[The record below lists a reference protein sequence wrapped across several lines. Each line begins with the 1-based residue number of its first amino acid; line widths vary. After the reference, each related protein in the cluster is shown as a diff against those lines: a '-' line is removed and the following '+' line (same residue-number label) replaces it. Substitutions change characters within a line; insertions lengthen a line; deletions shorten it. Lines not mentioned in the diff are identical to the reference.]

1 MQTILTFDIG
11 GSFIRAALF
20 DLKGGL
26 IDLKAEPS
34 DPAYVGPGGVEAD
47 PAAWWSAICRLTAA
61 LLAEKSANS
70 LEIKAI
76 VPCGMTRTQVF
87 LDAKGESLRPAITF
101 RDARAGEQA
110 ARLGHC
116 MHISS
121 SMEPATGLS
130 PISAFHPLAR
140 LMWVRDHEPRVMA
153 QVRWVLQPKDY
164 ITHRLTGQAV
174 ADGVSSASYSLGDG
188 LHPPPEVFQAL
199 GLDSKLVPPLAAP
212 QALAGY
218 VQPNLP
224 RPFEGCAGV
233 PVFTGSMDAWCGTLG
248 IGAVR
253 PGFAYNISGTT
264 ESMGLV
270 WSRPLQA
277 PGLLSLPWGD
287 GLHQVGGPSQAG
299 GDCLTWL
306 LENFAGGSAGLDDAF
321 HDLDMG
327 LTRVERPAPL
337 FLPFLQGER
346 VPLWNPEARGV
357 FFGLKRTHNRDDLI
371 RAVMQGVALAN
382 RHILSLAEA
391 AAGDKAGEIR
401 VTGGVAKLDPWCQI
415 KADVLQRPLVR
426 TSQEEAGLLGAALLA
441 IRGLGLYEDFALM
454 QDELVQVQRRF
465 EPDPRLAS
473 HYDQA
478 FKIYLSLI
486 KSLAPGFAKFAELEK
501 SCLETAAHD

>member
-1 MQTILTFDIG
+1 
-11 GSFIRAALF
+11 
-20 DLKGGL
+20 
-26 IDLKAEPS
+26 
-34 DPAYVGPGGVEAD
+34 
-47 PAAWWSAICRLTAA
+47 
-61 LLAEKSANS
+61 
-70 LEIKAI
+70 
-76 VPCGMTRTQVF
+76 MTRTQVF
-87 LDAKGESLRPAITF
+87 LDAQGESLRPAITF
-101 RDARAGEQA
+101 RDTRAEEQA
-110 ARLGHC
+110 VRLGR
-116 MHISS
+116 MARNRTVP
-121 SMEPATGLS
+121 ETGAGLS
-130 PISAFHPLAR
+130 PISAFHPLTR
-140 LMWVRDHEPRVMA
+140 LMWVRDHEPQVMA
-153 QVRWVLQPKDY
+153 RVRWVLQPKDY
-164 ITHRLTGQAV
+164 ITFRLTGAAA
-174 ADGVSSASYSLGDG
+174 ADAVSSASYSLGDG
-188 LHPPPEVFQAL
+188 LHPRPEVFQTL

-218 VQPNLP
+218 VKPNLP

-233 PVFTGSMDAWCGTLG
+233 PIFTGSMDAWCGTLG

-306 LENFAGGSAGLDDAF
+306 LESFGGGPGRLDDAF
-321 HDLDMG
+321 HNLNMR
-327 LTRVERPAPL
+327 LTRAERHAPL

-357 FFGLKRTHNRDDLI
+357 FFGLRRSHSRDDLI
-371 RAVMQGVALAN
+371 RSVMQGVALAN
-382 RHILSLAEA
+382 RHILSLAEE

-415 KADVLQRPLVR
+415 KANVLQRPLVR

-441 IRGLGLYEDFALM
+441 VRGLGMYEDFALM
-454 QDELVQVQRRF
+454 QDELVRIQRRF

-478 FKIYLSLI
+478 FKIYLGLI
-486 KSLAPGFAKFAELEK
+486 KSLAPGFAKFAKFAELEK
-501 SCLETAAHD
+501 SCLETAAND